1 VREKDGQV
9 MRLTLC
15 TTAGNP
21 TRLTTLGKINT
32 YLLAVGIPSDIQT
45 ADAGSVVF
53 AGYPDVSNTQMCAL
67 SRGNYHISL
76 FTYLLSDPGALYYS
90 LFHSAN
96 IPPGGD
102 QGNWVRISNPELD
115 TVLADAL
122 QAITQEDILAS
133 LGAVQQAVVDLKPE
147 IPLYYRGETSG
158 VGRHL
163 GGFEANPSLFGPT
176 WNIWEWHF
184 IP

>member
-1 VREKDGQV
+1 
-9 MRLTLC
+9 
-15 TTAGNP
+15 
-21 TRLTTLGKINT
+21 
-32 YLLAVGIPSDIQT
+32 
-45 ADAGSVVF
+45 
-53 AGYPDVSNTQMCAL
+53 MCAL

-102 QGNWVRISNPELD
+102 NGNWTRTDNEELD
-115 TVLADAL
+115 VVLADAL
-122 QAITQEDILAS
+122 EAITQEDILGS
-133 LGAVQQAVVDLKPE
+133 LGAVQQAIVDLKPE

-163 GGFEANPSLFGPT
+163 GNHFPNPATFGPV
-176 WNIWEWHF
+176 WNVQEWYF